1 MRVKSFVF
9 VLLTGQNKQ
18 LLNCNQIFN
27 VSVILVTKLQTSY
40 VCWFKVDA
48 CLMAGFSD
56 YNIGK
61 FNQEISCFLFVCFFS
76 GTSED
81 ATPGKQTVQHNL
93 TH

>member
-1 MRVKSFVF
+1 M
-9 VLLTGQNKQ
+9 
-18 LLNCNQIFN
+18 
-27 VSVILVTKLQTSY
+27 TKLQTSY

-48 CLMAGFSD
+48 CLMAGFSE